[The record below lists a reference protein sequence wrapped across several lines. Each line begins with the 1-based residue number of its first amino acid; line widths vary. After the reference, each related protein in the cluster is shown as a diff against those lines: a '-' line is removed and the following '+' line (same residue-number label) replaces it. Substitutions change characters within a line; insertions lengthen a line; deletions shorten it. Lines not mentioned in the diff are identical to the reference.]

1 MDANSGDRGRRSCY
15 GRKRG
20 LLRRVGRAGGPARG
34 AVLRRLWAAVGWEW
48 LRFEAKHERAKGP
61 DTEGPREYPLAR
73 INR

>member
-1 MDANSGDRGRRSCY
+1 MDANSGDRRRRSCY

-20 LLRRVGRAGGPARG
+20 LLSGRAGGSARG

-61 DTEGPREYPLAR
+61 DTEGPAR
-73 INR
+73 IPACSR

>member
-1 MDANSGDRGRRSCY
+1 
-15 GRKRG
+15 
-20 LLRRVGRAGGPARG
+20 
-34 AVLRRLWAAVGWEW
+34 VLRQEARIIEKSWEGWRTRPWSGLTARLWAAVGWEW